1 MPSEG
6 RAYNSSKK
14 TAEKDSIKAY
24 PAEQK
29 SLLGLKI
36 ATGNRSTL
44 DMIKELLYSTKKPLY
59 ELFREVATGDLLD
72 ADGFCK
78 LVSKYSNQVLSEA
91 DTKAAF
97 SGLCRENQS
106 ASDPSKEFLKW

>member
-6 RAYNSSKK
+6 RAYNSSKN

-29 SLLGLKI
+29 SLLGLKMAI
-36 ATGNRSTL
+36 HNFVGNRSTL
-44 DMIKELLYSTKKPLY
+44 DIIKELLYSTRKPLY

-78 LVSKYSNQVLSEA
+78 LVSKYSSQVLSEA
-91 DTKAAF
+91 DTQAAF
-97 SGLCRENQS
+97 SGLCREN
-106 ASDPSKEFLKW
+106 